1 MLGAAPRFTWRRDHE
16 NNPFGSIESRT
27 LALCNRGRPV
37 SVSAARQRLERRGR
51 RGQVSFDLAARTAKV
66 VHRYRNLTSRYY
78 AVLSSCIS
86 CKLLHLASQSSAAQ
100 GRLESPKIKS
110 GLYTKFQDYGFLQT
124 LESM

>member
-1 MLGAAPRFTWRRDHE
+1 MAKLVLTLGRSYGKNGTKSYTVIGISPH
-16 NNPFGSIESRT
+16 GI
-27 LALCNRGRPV
+27 
-37 SVSAARQRLERRGR
+37 
-51 RGQVSFDLAARTAKV
+51 
-66 VHRYRNLTSRYY
+66 YY

-110 GLYTKFQDYGFLQT
+110 GLYTKFQDVDDGFLQT